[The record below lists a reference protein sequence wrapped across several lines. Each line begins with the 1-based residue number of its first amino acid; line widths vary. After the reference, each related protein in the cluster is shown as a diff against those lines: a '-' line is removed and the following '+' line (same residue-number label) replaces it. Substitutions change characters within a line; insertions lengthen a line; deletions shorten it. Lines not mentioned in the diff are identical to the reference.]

1 MYDTD
6 LFPSAEVAARQ
17 LAYWVAIPCAFCA
30 MVPALFIKSESTL
43 DKDYTPLSF
52 SGILGSVG
60 DIMYG
65 FVEAFEIKYFRK
77 LCFATFLIFNSF
89 NTVAALTFFVIV
101 YKLFNGDAGAS
112 GVWVSLF
119 GCLGAV
125 GTTFIV
131 IPTVTWMAKTMGK
144 KKAFMIAQSI
154 SLIGYVLLWFLFV
167 PGKPW
172 MYIIALPFFSF
183 GIGSLF
189 TIMMSMTADVIDID
203 ELNTG
208 KRREGLLGAIYW
220 WMVKVGYGIA
230 GALSGV
236 MIAFVGFNSE
246 LATVD
251 QQGAVDGLHAL
262 FCFFP
267 VAGTIIAMWIMSDY
281 DLTEDKA
288 KEIRNQLEER
298 RV

>member
-1 MYDTD
+1 
-6 LFPSAEVAARQ
+6 
-17 LAYWVAIPCAFCA
+17 
-30 MVPALFIKSESTL
+30 
-43 DKDYTPLSF
+43 
-52 SGILGSVG
+52 
-60 DIMYG
+60 
-65 FVEAFEIKYFRK
+65 
-77 LCFATFLIFNSF
+77 
-89 NTVAALTFFVIV
+89 
-101 YKLFNGDAGAS
+101 
-112 GVWVSLF
+112 
-119 GCLGAV
+119 
-125 GTTFIV
+125 
-131 IPTVTWMAKTMGK
+131 
-144 KKAFMIAQSI
+144 
-154 SLIGYVLLWFLFV
+154 
-167 PGKPW
+167 
-172 MYIIALPFFSF
+172 
-183 GIGSLF
+183 
-189 TIMMSMTADVIDID
+189 MMSMTADVIDID